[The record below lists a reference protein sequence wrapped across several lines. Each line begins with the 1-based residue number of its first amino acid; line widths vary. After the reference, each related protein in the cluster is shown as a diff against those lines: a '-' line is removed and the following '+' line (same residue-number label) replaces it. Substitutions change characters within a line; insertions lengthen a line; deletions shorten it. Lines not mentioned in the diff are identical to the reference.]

1 MSMDDF
7 ICDANNYSTLC
18 ELYEQKT
25 WSYDYENTAS
35 FAEFMLSSADVV
47 MDEIYSLN
55 KRL

>member
-18 ELYEQKT
+18 LLYEQKT
-25 WSYDYENTAS
+25 WSVDYENTAS